1 MTRSMKIP
9 KRNARAWVAA
19 LAALVLFCVTLPLA
33 AEHTRFWRQSRY
45 DEFEKG
51 TAHGVA
57 MRSDGKLLL
66 APQFADFGDA
76 NLAYLWALRFDSKGN
91 LYAAGGSSAKV
102 VRFDPQGKATKV
114 FESAEMTAQALAI
127 DAHDNLYCTDDGD
140 HTVRKCSSDG
150 RVLLTIGIPVI
161 LLVFFSQAHVITTPT
176 AHRIN
181 FIAPGILA
189 LCVLST
195 SLVALSI
202 ATGFERSFGV
212 LRRLHVTPLG
222 RRRLIGAKITG
233 VLATEALQVV
243 VLSLVALS
251 LRWHPHGGSLGAAQ
265 VAAVLILGS
274 AGCAGIGLALAGS
287 LRAEVNL
294 AASNGL
300 YLVLLLVSGIV
311 VPVTSL
317 PVGLQKIVVAIPS
330 GAMADGLHR
339 VLGSGLA
346 PSGGDWLSLGVWAVL
361 APLLAARTFR
371 FD

>member
-1 MTRSMKIP
+1 M
-9 KRNARAWVAA
+9 RAWW
-19 LAALVLFCVTLPLA
+19 FQTR
-33 AEHTRFWRQSRY
+33 AE
-45 DEFEKG
+45 
-51 TAHGVA
+51 
-57 MRSDGKLLL
+57 
-66 APQFADFGDA
+66 
-76 NLAYLWALRFDSKGN
+76 
-91 LYAAGGSSAKV
+91 
-102 VRFDPQGKATKV
+102 VR
-114 FESAEMTAQALAI
+114 M
-127 DAHDNLYCTDDGD
+127 
-140 HTVRKCSSDG
+140 TVRRG
-150 RVLLTIGIPVI
+150 ETLLLTIAIPVV
-161 LLVFFSQAHVITTPT
+161 LLVFFSLAHVIATPT
-176 AHRIN
+176 STRID

-222 RRRLIGAKITG
+222 RRRLIGAKIAG
-233 VLATEALQVV
+233 VLATEIIQVV
-243 VLSLVALS
+243 VLALVALA
-251 LRWHPHGGSLGAAQ
+251 LKWHPRGGGLGAVE
-265 VAAVLILGS
+265 VAALLVLGS

-300 YLVLLLVSGIV
+300 YLILLLVSGFV

-317 PVGLQKIVVAIPS
+317 PGSLGKIVVALPT

-339 VLGSGLA
+339 VLGLGHA
-346 PSGGDWLSLGVWAVL
+346 PSGADWLSLALWAVA

>member
-1 MTRSMKIP
+1 MTVR
-9 KRNARAWVAA
+9 RGE
-19 LAALVLFCVTLPLA
+19 T
-33 AEHTRFWRQSRY
+33 
-45 DEFEKG
+45 
-51 TAHGVA
+51 
-57 MRSDGKLLL
+57 LLL
-66 APQFADFGDA
+66 
-76 NLAYLWALRFDSKGN
+76 
-91 LYAAGGSSAKV
+91 
-102 VRFDPQGKATKV
+102 
-114 FESAEMTAQALAI
+114 
-127 DAHDNLYCTDDGD
+127 
-140 HTVRKCSSDG
+140 TV
-150 RVLLTIGIPVI
+150 GIPVL
-161 LLVFFSQAHVITTPT
+161 LLVFFSLARVTAAPTP
-176 AHRIN
+176 HRIN
-181 FIAPGILA
+181 FIAPGILV

-222 RRRLIGAKITG
+222 RRRLICAKITG
-233 VLATEALQVV
+233 VLVTEALQVV
-243 VLSLVALS
+243 ILSVVALV
-251 LRWHPHGGSLGAAQ
+251 LKWHPHGGATGTFQ
-265 VAAVLILGS
+265 VAAALILGS

-317 PVGLQKIVVAIPS
+317 PGFVQKIVVALPP

-339 VLGSGLA
+339 VLGLGLA
-346 PSGGDWLSLGVWAVL
+346 PSGADWLSLGVWAVL

>member
-1 MTRSMKIP
+1 MNALFAQTR
-9 KRNARAWVAA
+9 
-19 LAALVLFCVTLPLA
+19 
-33 AEHTRFWRQSRY
+33 AEVQ
-45 DEFEKG
+45 
-51 TAHGVA
+51 
-57 MRSDGKLLL
+57 M
-66 APQFADFGDA
+66 
-76 NLAYLWALRFDSKGN
+76 
-91 LYAAGGSSAKV
+91 
-102 VRFDPQGKATKV
+102 
-114 FESAEMTAQALAI
+114 
-127 DAHDNLYCTDDGD
+127 
-140 HTVRKCSSDG
+140 TVRRG
-150 RVLLTIGIPVI
+150 ETLLLTIGIPV
-161 LLVFFSQAHVITTPT
+161 LLLIFFSQTHVTASPA

-222 RRRLIGAKITG
+222 QRRLIGAKIAG
-233 VLATEALQVV
+233 VLVTELLQVA
-243 VLSLVALS
+243 VLSAVAL
-251 LRWHPHGGSLGAAQ
+251 LLKWHPHGGASGGLQ
-265 VAAVLILGS
+265 VLALLVLGS
-274 AGCAGIGLALAGS
+274 AGCGGIGLLLAGR

-317 PVGLQKIVVAIPS
+317 PTFVQKIVVGLPP
-330 GAMADGLHR
+330 GAMSDGLHR
-339 VLGSGLA
+339 VLGQGHA
-346 PSGGDWLSLGVWAVL
+346 PSIADWTSLAVWAVL

>member
-1 MTRSMKIP
+1 M
-9 KRNARAWVAA
+9 N
-19 LAALVLFCVTLPLA
+19 ALVAQTR
-33 AEHTRFWRQSRY
+33 AEVQ
-45 DEFEKG
+45 
-51 TAHGVA
+51 
-57 MRSDGKLLL
+57 M
-66 APQFADFGDA
+66 
-76 NLAYLWALRFDSKGN
+76 
-91 LYAAGGSSAKV
+91 
-102 VRFDPQGKATKV
+102 
-114 FESAEMTAQALAI
+114 
-127 DAHDNLYCTDDGD
+127 
-140 HTVRKCSSDG
+140 TVRRG
-150 RVLLTIGIPVI
+150 ETLLLTIGIPV
-161 LLVFFSQAHVITTPT
+161 LLLIFFSQTHVTASPA

-222 RRRLIGAKITG
+222 QRRLIGAKIAG
-233 VLATEALQVV
+233 VLVTELLQVA
-243 VLSLVALS
+243 VLSAVAL
-251 LRWHPHGGSLGAAQ
+251 LLKWHPHGGAIGGFQAAIL
-265 VAAVLILGS
+265 LILGS
-274 AGCAGIGLALAGS
+274 AGCAGIGLLLAGS

-317 PVGLQKIVVAIPS
+317 PTFVQKIVVGLPP

-339 VLGSGLA
+339 VLGQGRTPSIADWISLA
-346 PSGGDWLSLGVWAVL
+346 VWAVL

>member
-1 MTRSMKIP
+1 LI
-9 KRNARAWVAA
+9 
-19 LAALVLFCVTLPLA
+19 
-33 AEHTRFWRQSRY
+33 
-45 DEFEKG
+45 
-51 TAHGVA
+51 
-57 MRSDGKLLL
+57 
-66 APQFADFGDA
+66 
-76 NLAYLWALRFDSKGN
+76 
-91 LYAAGGSSAKV
+91 
-102 VRFDPQGKATKV
+102 
-114 FESAEMTAQALAI
+114 
-127 DAHDNLYCTDDGD
+127 
-140 HTVRKCSSDG
+140 
-150 RVLLTIGIPVI
+150 
-161 LLVFFSQAHVITTPT
+161 FFSQTHVTASPA

-222 RRRLIGAKITG
+222 QRRLIGAKIAG
-233 VLATEALQVV
+233 VLVTELLQVA
-243 VLSLVALS
+243 VLSAVAL
-251 LRWHPHGGSLGAAQ
+251 LLKWHPHGGAIGGFQ
-265 VAAVLILGS
+265 VAILLILGS
-274 AGCAGIGLALAGS
+274 AGCAGIGLLLAGS

-317 PVGLQKIVVAIPS
+317 PTFVQKIVVGLPP

-339 VLGSGLA
+339 VLGQGRTPSIADWISLA
-346 PSGGDWLSLGVWAVL
+346 VWAVL